1 MIIIIDHDQIAKLQ
15 MACKAGSF
23 TCNTL
28 LRTPITKEAVSVVAN
43 HIKTWL
49 VEDCSSV
56 CLGDGQ
62 ANRIAETLTQ
72 RTSRYLDTGGVMR
85 FWVAGSDTIDM
96 L

>member
-1 MIIIIDHDQIAKLQ
+1 VIVIIDHDQIAKLQ

-23 TCNTL
+23 ACNTL
-28 LRTPITKEAVSVVAN
+28 LRTPITKEAVSVVVN
-43 HIKTWL
+43 QIKTWL
-49 VEDCSSV
+49 VEDRTSV

-72 RTSRYLDTGGVMR
+72 RASCNLDTRGVKS